1 MKNSTGN
8 TTFGNA
14 WMHQQLVGALRYM
27 DVRALYVFVSL
38 FIMPVCLL
46 LNTNHSRTTAY
57 HYFRRRQGYGRLRS
71 AWSTYVN
78 HCMFGQ
84 VVIDRF
90 ATFAGK
96 RYDVKV
102 DGYEC
107 FKQLTNQAEGFMMLS
122 SHIGCYEIAG
132 YTLVAPNKP
141 INALVYG
148 GEKTTVMS
156 GRAERFVH
164 NNVSMIPVMPDM
176 SHLFLVNEALAN
188 HEIVSMPAD
197 RVLGSPK
204 ILEVRLLGAST
215 KLPMGPFSVA
225 TMRGLD
231 VLAVNVMKTSTKQY
245 TAYVTQ
251 LEYDKQ
257 ATRKVQMQQLA
268 DGYAKELERMLRLY
282 PEQWYNFYEFWS

>member
-1 MKNSTGN
+1 
-8 TTFGNA
+8 
-14 WMHQQLVGALRYM
+14 
-27 DVRALYVFVSL
+27 
-38 FIMPVCLL
+38 
-46 LNTNHSRTTAY
+46 
-57 HYFRRRQGYGRLRS
+57 
-71 AWSTYVN
+71 
-78 HCMFGQ
+78 
-84 VVIDRF
+84 
-90 ATFAGK
+90 
-96 RYDVKV
+96 
-102 DGYEC
+102 
-107 FKQLTNQAEGFMMLS
+107 MMLS

-141 INALVYG
+141 IHALVYG

-164 NNVSMIPVMPDM
+164 NNVSMIPVQPDM

-197 RVLGSPK
+197 RVVGSSK
-204 ILEVRLLGAST
+204 QLEAMLLGASA

-231 VLAVNVMKTSTKQY
+231 VLAVNVMKTSAKQY
-245 TAYVTQ
+245 TAYVTP
-251 LEYDKQ
+251 LRYDKQ

>member
-1 MKNSTGN
+1 MGNHTAN
-8 TTFGNA
+8 TTFGNP
-14 WMHQQLVGALRYM
+14 WMHRQLIGALRYM
-27 DVRALYVFVSL
+27 DVRALYVFVSV

-57 HYFRRRQGYGRLRS
+57 HYFRRRQGYGRWRS
-71 AWSTYVN
+71 AWATYIN

-90 ATFAGK
+90 ATYAGR
-96 RYDVKV
+96 RYEVKV
-102 DGYEC
+102 EGYEH
-107 FKQLTNQAEGFMMLS
+107 FQQLTNQAEGFVMLS

-132 YTLVAPNKP
+132 YTLVAPNKR

-148 GEKTTVMS
+148 GEKSTVMS

-164 NNVSMIPVMPDM
+164 NNVGMIPVRPDM

-197 RVLGSPK
+197 RVLGSRK
-204 ILEVRLLGAST
+204 HLEVELLGAPA

-225 TMRGLD
+225 CMRGLD
-231 VLAVNVMKTSTKQY
+231 VLAVNVMKTSSRQY
-245 TAYVTQ
+245 TVYVKP
-251 LEYDKQ
+251 LSYDKLT
-257 ATRKVQMQQLA
+257 TRKEQMQQLA
-268 DGYAKELERMLRLY
+268 DGYARELERMLLLY